1 MRSKN
6 SMRDDVREAS
16 YYRDIIKTNY
26 PISRDKTETL
36 KTVQFRVSRSLF
48 SAGESNHIQTNTPTL
63 YRAKGSL
70 SVVWGGL

>member
-6 SMRDDVREAS
+6 SMCDDIREAS
-16 YYRDIIKTNY
+16 YYRDIKTNY